1 MENKI
6 IFNVEEV
13 AKYLNCSVSCIRTL
27 VRKKEIPYFRIG
39 NRLNFNKESIDIWIH
54 NQEIQNL
61 NLEKE
66 EVKNDASKI
75 Y

>member
-13 AKYLNCSVSCIRTL
+13 AKYLKCSISCIRTL

-66 EVKNDASKI
+66 EVKNYARKI
-75 Y
+75 C

>member
-13 AKYLNCSVSCIRTL
+13 AKYLNCSISCIRTL

-61 NLEKE
+61 NSEKE
-66 EVKNDASKI
+66 EVKNYARKI
-75 Y
+75 C

>member
-13 AKYLNCSVSCIRTL
+13 AKYLNCSISCIRTL

-66 EVKNDASKI
+66 EVKNYARKI